1 MAFSVLIID
10 PMHPSL
16 MPMLQEMGLQPDYQP
31 DLNHEEIL
39 ARLPHYEGLIVRG
52 KLKLDRSLLS
62 QAKRLKFIGRAG
74 SGVDIIDIEAAADYH
89 IQVFNAPE
97 GNRDAVAEYTLGV
110 LLSFL
115 HNITKS
121 NAEVKNYVWDREG
134 NRGIELREKTIG
146 VIGYGNIGQQVVR
159 RLAGFDCQVLVYDK
173 YKMGCFKTPD
183 YAREVEMDEIFGLCD
198 MITFHIPLT
207 NETQGMID
215 EAYLNHFRKPIVL
228 INTSRGEIL
237 RLDALRHALE
247 TKKVIGA
254 ALDVLENEKL
264 AAFTPIQKENFEFLR
279 QANNVI
285 LTPHIAGWTHESYR
299 RINEVLVEKIRL
311 LFPELA

>member
-10 PMHPSL
+10 PMHPTL
-16 MPMLQEMGLQPDYQP
+16 MPMLQEMGLEPDYQP
-31 DLNHEEIL
+31 ELKQEEVL

-74 SGVDIIDIEAAADYH
+74 SGVDIIDMEAAADYQ

-97 GNRDAVAEYTLGV
+97 GNRDAVAEYTLGA

-134 NRGIELREKTIG
+134 NRGIELREKKIG

-173 YKMGCFKTPD
+173 YKMGTFQTPT
-183 YAREVEMDEIFGLCD
+183 YAREAEMEEIFDQCD
-198 MITFHIPLT
+198 MMTFHVPLT
-207 NETQGMID
+207 NETRGMID
-215 EAYLNHFRKPIVL
+215 ETYLNHFRKPIVL

-264 AAFTPIQKENFEFLR
+264 AAFTPEQKDNFEFLR